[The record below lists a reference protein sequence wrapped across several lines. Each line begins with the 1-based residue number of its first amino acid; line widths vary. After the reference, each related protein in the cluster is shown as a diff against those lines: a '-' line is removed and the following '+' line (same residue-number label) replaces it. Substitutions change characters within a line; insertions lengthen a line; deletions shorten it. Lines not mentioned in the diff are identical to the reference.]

1 MCNIFVS
8 TYWYM
13 YDIFN
18 SAEWYMSC
26 ICHSVVFHIKFP
38 RQTSPRDLF
47 KSQGDNSLC
56 GLAYMCHIHFIGM
69 VYVYNMCNIF
79 VSTYCYMYDIFNYV
93 ERYMSCICHSVEFHI

>member
-26 ICHSVVFHIKFP
+26 ICHFVVFHIKSP
-38 RQTSPRDLF
+38 RQTSPRDIF
-47 KSQGDNSLC
+47 KSPRDNSLC
-56 GLAYMCHIHFIGM
+56 GFIGGQM
-69 VYVYNMCNIF
+69 GVNFFKSLHRFTVVY
-79 VSTYCYMYDIFNYV
+79 T
-93 ERYMSCICHSVEFHI
+93 